1 MQEWLKISLML
12 CTFGFFR
19 EMRPSE
25 PFVTEFLSGEWRD
38 ITPEQLNRE
47 VYPVGTYSYLAV
59 LIVVFLVTDM
69 LRYKIVIIFS
79 ACVGVALWSL
89 MLWTTSLAAL
99 QVIQVL
105 YGTYMAAE
113 VAYYTYIYA
122 KIDRDKYQQVTGN
135 TRAAV
140 LSGRFLAS
148 VIGQALVSTEAMD
161 LRQLNYITLGAQG
174 FSLLWSFVL
183 PSVKSSVYFYSSDH
197 HHQPAALKEE
207 STSND
212 DAAKI
217 QNDRQAVHWQPQ
229 DTEEEIKTDIHT
241 ARDRNVVSVLPVS
254 SSRITDGSYLADQS
268 GDNLSQAR
276 AASVAPAVSH
286 ESVDERSSSTAI
298 VAAVSKNRFSCH
310 RAGRLLWTH
319 FTAAYLNNMAV
330 VQWSLWWSLAM
341 AGFIQVQIYVQL
353 LWHEIDQ
360 DQEYLYNG
368 GAEAL
373 LTLFGA
379 ISAIAAGYVA
389 NRIFEQWALW
399 ILTLCSA
406 LQGGLIL
413 YSGFSTNIWA
423 AYVVYILF
431 GVLYMFMITMASA
444 TVAKYLEED
453 SFGLIFGINTFVALV
468 FQTILTVVVISESG
482 LMLTPRGQFKVYGSY
497 FLVLALV
504 YFIPATISSVRYCL
518 RNSRTES
525 TEHGNESRLSQIE
538 GMPQQKREGDITHF

>member
-1 MQEWLKISLML
+1 
-12 CTFGFFR
+12 
-19 EMRPSE
+19 
-25 PFVTEFLSGEWRD
+25 
-38 ITPEQLNRE
+38 
-47 VYPVGTYSYLAV
+47 
-59 LIVVFLVTDM
+59 
-69 LRYKIVIIFS
+69 
-79 ACVGVALWSL
+79 
-89 MLWTTSLAAL
+89 
-99 QVIQVL
+99 
-105 YGTYMAAE
+105 MAAE

-148 VIGQALVSTEAMD
+148 VIGQALVSTKAMD

-183 PSVKSSVYFYSSDH
+183 PSVKSSVYFYSSE
-197 HHQPAALKEE
+197 HQPTALDTSDVTAA
-207 STSND
+207 S
-212 DAAKI
+212 AKI
-217 QNDRQAVHWQPQ
+217 QNDHEAIHRQPQ
-229 DTEEEIKTDIHT
+229 DAGEEIKNDNHT
-241 ARDRNVVSVLPVS
+241 TVDRIVVSILPVS
-254 SSRITDGSYLADQS
+254 SSQIADGDNPVDETNA
-268 GDNLSQAR
+268 NLSQAR
-276 AASVAPAVSH
+276 SNTVASGMHP
-286 ESVDERSSSTAI
+286 ESLNDRSPGTAN
-298 VAAVSKNRFSCH
+298 VTVPKTRFSCH
-310 RAGRLLWTH
+310 RAGRLLWAH
-319 FTAAYLNNMAV
+319 FTAAYLRNMTV

-453 SFGLIFGINTFVALV
+453 SFGLIFGINTFIALA
-468 FQTILTVVVISESG
+468 FQSILTVVVISESG
-482 LMLTPRGQFKVYGSY
+482 LMLSPRDQFKVYGGY
-497 FLVLALV
+497 FLALALV
-504 YFIPATISSVRYCL
+504 YFIPASISSVRYC
-518 RNSRTES
+518 RRQTTEA
-525 TEHGNESRLSQIE
+525 EPQMAEGREVKEESDFTR
-538 GMPQQKREGDITHF
+538 F

>member
-1 MQEWLKISLML
+1 MQEWLKISLLL

-38 ITPEQLNRE
+38 ILPEQLNRD
-47 VYPVGTYSYLAV
+47 VYPVGTYTYLGV
-59 LIVVFLVTDM
+59 LIIIFLVTDI
-69 LRYKIVIIFS
+69 LRYKSIIIFS
-79 ACVGVALWSL
+79 ACVGVVIWSL
-89 MLWTTSLAAL
+89 LLWTTSLAAL
-99 QVIQVL
+99 QVVQVL

-122 KIDRDKYQQVTGN
+122 KISRDKYQQVTGN
-135 TRAAV
+135 TRAAI

-148 VIGQALVSTEAMD
+148 VLSQALVSTGAMD
-161 LRQLNYITLGAQG
+161 LRELNYITLGAQA
-174 FSLLWSFVL
+174 FSLLWAFIL
-183 PSVKSSVYFYSSDH
+183 PPVKSSVYFYSKESQHSQCTGGNQVKQDGSTLH
-197 HHQPAALKEE
+197 SSGEHVEQNVRQEIGNHANAVNTISVPVAA
-207 STSND
+207 
-212 DAAKI
+212 
-217 QNDRQAVHWQPQ
+217 
-229 DTEEEIKTDIHT
+229 TDITKSDVNLTSAMEGQQT
-241 ARDRNVVSVLPVS
+241 AAGNETEP
-254 SSRITDGSYLADQS
+254 
-268 GDNLSQAR
+268 
-276 AASVAPAVSH
+276 
-286 ESVDERSSSTAI
+286 RS
-298 VAAVSKNRFSCH
+298 RFSCN

-319 FTAAYLNNMAV
+319 FISAYSNLTV

-353 LWHEIDQ
+353 LWQEIDV

-379 ISAIAAGYVA
+379 VSAIVAGYVA

-399 ILTLCSA
+399 VLTVCSA

-423 AYVVYILF
+423 AYAVYILF

-453 SFGLIFGINTFVALV
+453 SFGLIFGINTFAALA
-468 FQTILTVVVISESG
+468 FQSILTVVVISESG
-482 LMLTPRGQFKVYGSY
+482 LMLSPRGQFKVYGGY
-497 FLVLALV
+497 FLALALV
-504 YFIPATISSVRYCL
+504 YLIPAVASSIIHCRR
-518 RNSRTES
+518 RNLNGSVEAAAKDAV
-525 TEHGNESRLSQIE
+525 HG
-538 GMPQQKREGDITHF
+538 KEGDWTTTRRNNSDALSTRF

>member
-19 EMRPSE
+19 ELRPSE

-38 ITPEQLNRE
+38 IEPEQLNRD
-47 VYPVGTYSYLAV
+47 VYPVGTYTYLAV

-69 LRYKIVIIFS
+69 LRYKSIIIFS
-79 ACVGVALWSL
+79 ACVGIAIWSML
-89 MLWTTSLAAL
+89 LWTTTLAAL
-99 QVIQVL
+99 QVVQVL

-122 KIDRDKYQQVTGN
+122 KISRDKYQQVTGN

-148 VIGQALVSTEAMD
+148 VIGQTLVSTEAMD
-161 LRQLNYITLGAQG
+161 LRELNYITLGAQA

-183 PSVKSSVYFYSSDH
+183 PSVTSSVYFYAKDSPGTDEDEDVNTTTNRNHSARLPTTDVE
-197 HHQPAALKEE
+197 AEIE
-207 STSND
+207 S
-212 DAAKI
+212 
-217 QNDRQAVHWQPQ
+217 
-229 DTEEEIKTDIHT
+229 KTIAH
-241 ARDRNVVSVLPVS
+241 
-254 SSRITDGSYLADQS
+254 SY
-268 GDNLSQAR
+268 G
-276 AASVAPAVSH
+276 AVSTI
-286 ESVDERSSSTAI
+286 SVRSSSINNEEYTTGSDVNLASS
-298 VAAVSKNRFSCH
+298 AVDASRKKSTEVSPKVRFSCQ
-310 RAGRLLWTH
+310 RAGRLLWAH
-319 FTAAYLNNMAV
+319 FIAAYRNVTV

-353 LWHEIDQ
+353 LWHEIDH

-379 ISAIAAGYVA
+379 LSAIAAGYVA
-389 NRIFEQWALW
+389 SRIFEQWALW
-399 ILTLCSA
+399 ILTVCSA

-413 YSGFSTNIWA
+413 YSGFSTNIWL
-423 AYVVYILF
+423 AYVVYIVF

-444 TVAKYLEED
+444 TVAKYLVED
-453 SFGLIFGINTFVALV
+453 SFGLVFGINTFIALV

-482 LMLTPRGQFKVYGSY
+482 LMLSPRGQFKVYGGY
-497 FLVLALV
+497 FLVLAVV
-504 YFIPATISSVRYCL
+504 YLIPATISSILLCRRRMSSKTS
-518 RNSRTES
+518 RN
-525 TEHGNESRLSQIE
+525 
-538 GMPQQKREGDITHF
+538 GDIKDEVEPTKSTDLVQDGEVTYI